1 MLQSLVK
8 FKPETEDKLNKYKKI
23 TTFIIALLTSSFIS
37 LYYVTHHIYLLEILP
52 YIIFGYV
59 FCDSFVSNGVPMIH
73 HICCLICSYNSIK
86 YFSKDY
92 EQLHFLTIFN
102 TEISTVFLII
112 KEWMDEYNIKQNS
125 IHIILYNIN
134 DLLFLSS
141 FFKLRI
147 YDFYNL
153 FQNPETY
160 KIVNGYSSDK
170 PLTQASV
177 YIGLYGLFIINIY
190 WFSIIC
196 KKLYKQIIV
205 KFVPVINNKRI
216 AEYLLTFSFFVNFY
230 IAYLKY
236 FLYMS
241 EYHFFDLFGIFL
253 LSFSSGNYHYSKYR
267 YLKHNSIIDVT
278 SNELLEPFIYD
289 KYAIQLRSFLAL
301 TTISLIRETSR
312 KFIYL
317 SAFYHTIS
325 LANFNMNIIK
335 TLFTNK
341 KIVYDES
348 EDSKKIIRKLDTI
361 STMPC
366 LIDTLM
372 IICYHT
378 NKYELKAELIIISA
392 VIGLILSVKPFY
404 NLNHVL
410 LHLFLILQTN
420 SITKYALQ

>member
-1 MLQSLVK
+1 MLQALVK
-8 FKPETEDKLNKYKKI
+8 FKPETEGKLNKYKKI
-23 TTFIIALLTSSFIS
+23 TTFIIALLISSFIS
-37 LYYVTHHIYLLEILP
+37 MYYVTHHIFLLEILP
-52 YIIFGYV
+52 YLIFGYL
-59 FCDSFVSNGVPMIH
+59 FCDSFVTKGVPMIH
-73 HICCLICSYNSIK
+73 HICGLICSYNSIK
-86 YFSKDY
+86 YFSKGY

-112 KEWMDEYNIKQNS
+112 KEWMDECNFKKNVTNIV
-125 IHIILYNIN
+125 LYNIN

-160 KIVNGYSSDK
+160 KIVNGYTSDK
-170 PLTQASV
+170 PITKASV
-177 YIGLYGLFIINIY
+177 YIGLYGLLIVNIY

-196 KKLYKQIIV
+196 KKIYKQIIIN
-205 KFVPVINNKRI
+205 FLPFINNKRVSEFI
-216 AEYLLTFSFFVNFY
+216 LTFSFFVNFY

-236 FLYMS
+236 FVYMNN
-241 EYHFFDLFGIFL
+241 YHFFDLFGIFL
-253 LSFSSGNYHYSKYR
+253 LSFVSGNYHYSKYR
-267 YLKHNSIIDVT
+267 YLKHNSVIIVT

-317 SAFYHTIS
+317 SVCYHAIS

-341 KIVYDES
+341 QIVYDES
-348 EDSKKIIRKLDTI
+348 EDSKKIIKKLDTI
-361 STMPC
+361 STIPC

-420 SITKYALQ
+420 CISNYALQ

>member
-1 MLQSLVK
+1 MLQALVK
-8 FKPETEDKLNKYKKI
+8 FKPETEGKLNKYKKI
-23 TTFIIALLTSSFIS
+23 STFIIALLTSSFIS
-37 LYYVTHHIYLLEILP
+37 MYYVTHHIFLLEILP
-52 YIIFGYV
+52 YLIFGYL
-59 FCDSFVSNGVPMIH
+59 FCDSFVTKGAPMIH
-73 HICCLICSYNSIK
+73 HICGLICSYNSIK
-86 YFSKDY
+86 YFSKGY

-112 KEWMDEYNIKQNS
+112 KEWMDEYNIKKNVT
-125 IHIILYNIN
+125 HIILYNIN

-160 KIVNGYSSDK
+160 KIVNGHTK
-170 PLTQASV
+170 ENPITNASV

-196 KKLYKQIIV
+196 KKLYKQIII
-205 KFVPVINNKRI
+205 KFVPIINNKRVSEFI
-216 AEYLLTFSFFVNFY
+216 LTFSFFVNFY

-236 FLYMS
+236 FLYMNN
-241 EYHFFDLFGIFL
+241 YHFFDLFGIFL
-253 LSFSSGNYHYSKYR
+253 LSFASGNYHYSKYR
-267 YLKHNSIIDVT
+267 YLKHNSVINVT

-317 SAFYHTIS
+317 SVCYHAIS

-341 KIVYDES
+341 QIIYDES
-348 EDSKKIIRKLDTI
+348 EDSKKIIKKLDTI
-361 STMPC
+361 STIPC

-420 SITKYALQ
+420 CISNYALQ

>member
-1 MLQSLVK
+1 MLQALVK
-8 FKPETEDKLNKYKKI
+8 FKPETEGKLNKYKKI
-23 TTFIIALLTSSFIS
+23 TTFIIALLISSFIS
-37 LYYVTHHIYLLEILP
+37 MYYVTHHIFLLEILP
-52 YIIFGYV
+52 YLIFGYL
-59 FCDSFVSNGVPMIH
+59 FCDSFVTKGVPMIH
-73 HICCLICSYNSIK
+73 HICGLICSYNSIK
-86 YFSKDY
+86 YFSKGY

-112 KEWMDEYNIKQNS
+112 KEWMDECNFKKNVTNIV
-125 IHIILYNIN
+125 LYNIN

-160 KIVNGYSSDK
+160 KIVNGYTSDK
-170 PLTQASV
+170 PITKTSV
-177 YIGLYGLFIINIY
+177 YIGLYGLLIVNIY

-205 KFVPVINNKRI
+205 KFLPVINNKRVSEFI
-216 AEYLLTFSFFVNFY
+216 LTFSFFVNFY

-236 FLYMS
+236 FVYMNN
-241 EYHFFDLFGIFL
+241 YHFFDLFGIFL
-253 LSFSSGNYHYSKYR
+253 LSFVSGNYHYSKYR
-267 YLKHNSIIDVT
+267 YLKHNSVIIVT

-317 SAFYHTIS
+317 SVCYHAIS

-341 KIVYDES
+341 QIVYDES
-348 EDSKKIIRKLDTI
+348 EDSKKIIKKLDTI
-361 STMPC
+361 STIPC

-378 NKYELKAELIIISA
+378 NKYELKAELIIISS
-392 VIGLILSVKPFY
+392 VIGLILSIKPFY

-420 SITKYALQ
+420 CISNYALQ

>member
-1 MLQSLVK
+1 MLQALVK
-8 FKPETEDKLNKYKKI
+8 FKPETEEKINKYKKL
-23 TTFIIALLTSSFIS
+23 TTFTIALLTTSFIS
-37 LYYVTHHIYLLEILP
+37 LYYVTHHIFLLEILP
-52 YIIFGYV
+52 YMIFGYL
-59 FCDSFVSNGVPMIH
+59 FFDSFVTSGSPMIH
-73 HICCLICSYNSIK
+73 HICGLICTYNSIK

-92 EQLHFLTIFN
+92 EQLYFLTIFN

-112 KEWMDEYNIKQNS
+112 KEWMDEYNFKKNVTS
-125 IHIILYNIN
+125 IILYNIN
-134 DLLFLSS
+134 DLLFLCL

-153 FQNPETY
+153 LLNPETY
-160 KIVNGYSSDK
+160 KILNGYSKDNQI
-170 PLTQASV
+170 TNITA
-177 YIGLYGLFIINIY
+177 YISLYGLYFINIY

-196 KKLYKQIIV
+196 KKLYKQLII
-205 KFVPVINNKRI
+205 KFLPFINNKRVSEFI
-216 AEYLLTFSFFVNFY
+216 LTFSFFVNFY

-236 FLYMS
+236 FLYMNNF
-241 EYHFFDLFGIFL
+241 HFFDLFGIFL
-253 LSFSSGNYHYSKYR
+253 LSFASGNYHYSKYR
-267 YLKHNSIIDVT
+267 YLKHNSVINVT

-317 SAFYHTIS
+317 SVCYHAIS
-325 LANFNMNIIK
+325 FANFNMNIIK

-341 KIVYDES
+341 QIVYDES

-361 STMPC
+361 STIPC

-378 NKYELKAELIIISA
+378 NKYELKAELIIISVA
-392 VIGLILSVKPFY
+392 VGLILSVKPFY

-420 SITKYALQ
+420 CISNYALQ

>member
-1 MLQSLVK
+1 MLQALVK

-23 TTFIIALLTSSFIS
+23 TTFIIALLTSSSIS
-37 LYYVTHHIYLLEILP
+37 MYYVTRKMYLLEILP
-52 YIIFGYV
+52 YLIFGYL
-59 FCDSFVSNGVPMIH
+59 FCDSFVTKGAPMIH
-73 HICCLICSYNSIK
+73 HICGLICSYNSIK
-86 YFSKDY
+86 YFSKGC

-112 KEWMDEYNIKQNS
+112 KDWMDEYNFKKNVTT
-125 IHIILYNIN
+125 IILYNIN

-160 KIVNGYSSDK
+160 KIVNGYTK
-170 PLTQASV
+170 ENPITNASV

-196 KKLYKQIIV
+196 KKLYKQIII
-205 KFVPVINNKRI
+205 KFVPIINNKRVSEFI
-216 AEYLLTFSFFVNFY
+216 LTFSFFVNFY

-253 LSFSSGNYHYSKYR
+253 LSFASGNYHYSKYR
-267 YLKHNSIIDVT
+267 YLKHNSLINVT

-317 SAFYHTIS
+317 SVCYHAIS

-341 KIVYDES
+341 QIVYDES
-348 EDSKKIIRKLDTI
+348 DDSKKIIKKLDTI
-361 STMPC
+361 STIPC

-378 NKYELKAELIIISA
+378 NKYELKAELIIITA

-420 SITKYALQ
+420 CISNYALQ

>member
-23 TTFIIALLTSSFIS
+23 TTFIVALSTSSFIS
-37 LYYVTHHIYLLEILP
+37 MYYVTHNIHLLEILP
-52 YIIFGYV
+52 YLIFVYL
-59 FCDSFVSNGVPMIH
+59 FFDSFVTKGSPMIH
-73 HICCLICSYNSIK
+73 HICGLICSYNSIK
-86 YFSKDY
+86 YFSKGY

-112 KEWMDEYNIKQNS
+112 KEWMDEYNFKKNIT
-125 IHIILYNIN
+125 HIILYNIN

-160 KIVNGYSSDK
+160 KIVNGHTKDK
-170 PLTQASV
+170 PITNASV
-177 YIGLYGLFIINIY
+177 YIGLYGLLIVNIY

-205 KFVPVINNKRI
+205 KFLPFINNKRVSEFI
-216 AEYLLTFSFFVNFY
+216 LTFSFFVNFY

-236 FLYMS
+236 FFYMNN
-241 EYHFFDLFGIFL
+241 YHFFDLFGIFL
-253 LSFSSGNYHYSKYR
+253 LSFASGNYHYSKYR
-267 YLKHNSIIDVT
+267 YLKHNSVINVT

-317 SAFYHTIS
+317 SVCYHAIS

-341 KIVYDES
+341 QIVYDES
-348 EDSKKIIRKLDTI
+348 EDSKKIIKKLDTI
-361 STMPC
+361 STIPC

-420 SITKYALQ
+420 CISNYSLQ

>member
-1 MLQSLVK
+1 MLQALVK
-8 FKPETEDKLNKYKKI
+8 FKPETEGKLNKYKKI
-23 TTFIIALLTSSFIS
+23 TTFIIALLTSSCIS
-37 LYYVTHHIYLLEILP
+37 MYYVTHYIFLLEILP
-52 YIIFGYV
+52 YLIFGYL
-59 FCDSFVSNGVPMIH
+59 FCDSFVTKGSPMIH
-73 HICCLICSYNSIK
+73 HICGLICSYNSIK

-112 KEWMDEYNIKQNS
+112 KEWMDEYNIKKNVT
-125 IHIILYNIN
+125 HIILYNIN

-153 FQNPETY
+153 LQNPETY
-160 KIVNGYSSDK
+160 KIVNGHTNDK
-170 PLTQASV
+170 LITNASV
-177 YIGLYGLFIINIY
+177 YIGLYGLLFINIY

-196 KKLYKQIIV
+196 KKLYKQIII
-205 KFVPVINNKRI
+205 KFVPIINNKRVSEFI
-216 AEYLLTFSFFVNFY
+216 LTFSFFVNFY

-236 FLYMS
+236 FIYMNN
-241 EYHFFDLFGIFL
+241 YHFFDLFGIFL
-253 LSFSSGNYHYSKYR
+253 LSFASGNYHYSKYR
-267 YLKHNSIIDVT
+267 YLKHNSVINVT

-317 SAFYHTIS
+317 SVCYHAIS

-341 KIVYDES
+341 QIVYDES
-348 EDSKKIIRKLDTI
+348 EDSKKIIKKLDTI
-361 STMPC
+361 STIPC

-420 SITKYALQ
+420 CISNYSLQ

>member
-1 MLQSLVK
+1 MLQALVK

-23 TTFIIALLTSSFIS
+23 TTFIIALLTSSSIS
-37 LYYVTHHIYLLEILP
+37 MYYVTRKMYLLEILP
-52 YIIFGYV
+52 YLIFGYLI
-59 FCDSFVSNGVPMIH
+59 CDSFVTKGAPMIH
-73 HICCLICSYNSIK
+73 HICGLICSYNSIK
-86 YFSKDY
+86 YFSKGY

-112 KEWMDEYNIKQNS
+112 KEWMDEYNFKKNVTT
-125 IHIILYNIN
+125 IILYNIN

-153 FQNPETY
+153 FQNPQTY
-160 KIVNGYSSDK
+160 KIVNGYTK
-170 PLTQASV
+170 ENLITNASV
-177 YIGLYGLFIINIY
+177 YIGLYGLFIVNIY

-205 KFVPVINNKRI
+205 KFLPVINNKRVSEFI
-216 AEYLLTFSFFVNFY
+216 LTFSFFVNFY

-236 FLYMS
+236 FLYIS

-253 LSFSSGNYHYSKYR
+253 LSFASGNYHYSKYR
-267 YLKHNSIIDVT
+267 YLKHNSLINVT

-301 TTISLIRETSR
+301 TTISLIRETSQ

-325 LANFNMNIIK
+325 LATFNMNIIK
-335 TLFTNK
+335 TLFSNK

-361 STMPC
+361 STLPC

-410 LHLFLILQTN
+410 LHFILILQTN
-420 SITKYALQ
+420 CISNYALQ